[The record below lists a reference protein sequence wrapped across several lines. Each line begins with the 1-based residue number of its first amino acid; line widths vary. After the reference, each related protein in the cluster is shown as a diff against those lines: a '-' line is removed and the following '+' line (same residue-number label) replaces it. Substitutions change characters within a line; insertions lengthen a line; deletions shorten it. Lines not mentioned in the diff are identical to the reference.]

1 VSRAARPEA
10 SAMSHD
16 AVDIMELILEVEER
30 LGVRLSHGDLRH
42 TYTVGSLYLLILEQL
57 GRDEHPR
64 RQEALLLE
72 RLRRTLVE
80 LFGPPAGDVAPGTK
94 LEEVIPRDQRRAQWR
109 RLAAAL
115 GLPLPPLCRP
125 AGLTHFLNGTSLGLF
140 TLGIIGYLIEHPRG
154 AVGWLVFTAFGLILV
169 CFVKYRI
176 VHFLTT
182 PWAVCFPDEY
192 ATVRGL
198 LRWLLLRDYGRILAQ
213 DAEWQDDEVWPA
225 LQEQLA
231 KAFGV
236 PREKITPDADFV
248 RDLKVG

>member
-1 VSRAARPEA
+1 
-10 SAMSHD
+10 MGHD
-16 AVDIMELILEVEER
+16 ALDIMELIGEVEER
-30 LGVRLSHGDLRH
+30 FGVCLTTIDLQR

-64 RQEALLLE
+64 RQEALILE

-80 LFGPPAGDVAPGTK
+80 LFGPPAGDVGLGTK
-94 LEEVIPRDQRRAQWR
+94 LEEVIPRDQRRAQWQ

-115 GLPLPPLCRP
+115 DLPLPPLCRP
-125 AGLTHFLNGTSLGLF
+125 AGLTYFLNGTTLGVLA
-140 TLGIIGYLIEHPRG
+140 LGIIGYEIEHPRG
-154 AVGWLVFTAFGLILV
+154 PVNWLVFTTFGLILV
-169 CFVKYRI
+169 CFLKYRI

-213 DAEWQDDEVWPA
+213 DAEWHDDEVWPF
-225 LQEQLA
+225 LQELLA
-231 KAFGV
+231 KAFEV
-236 PREKITPDADFV
+236 RREKITPDADFV
-248 RDLKVG
+248 RDLRVG